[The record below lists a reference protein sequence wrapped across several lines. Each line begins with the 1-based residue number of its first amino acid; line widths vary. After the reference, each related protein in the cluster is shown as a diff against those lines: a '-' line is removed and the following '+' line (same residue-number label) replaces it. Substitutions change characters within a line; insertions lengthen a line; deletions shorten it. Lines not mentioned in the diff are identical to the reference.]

1 MALGSNQPLTE
12 MITRSISWGQ
22 RRPVRKTD
30 KLPPSCA
37 AVTKSGS
44 PNFLEPSWATPGLL
58 DNKAI
63 IEFCTQIIRLSGLKH
78 GLCSPYCESRTLLRM
93 RLTVGVCRLL
103 RCVRLAVGYVEGFV
117 LCLRA
122 RRGG

>member
-1 MALGSNQPLTE
+1 MLWQHVCCIKYIYYVDCQNN
-12 MITRSISWGQ
+12 I
-22 RRPVRKTD
+22 VR
-30 KLPPSCA
+30 
-37 AVTKSGS
+37 
-44 PNFLEPSWATPGLL
+44 L
-58 DNKAI
+58 DNTVI